1 MDEEKAEQTSGSLGI
16 QPETC
21 GSSEPNDE
29 VAADSAGEMTQALA
43 KGSVDAPVSQQPADL
58 ESPLEASLANEPVA
72 ASEIAEPVACE
83 ATEVVNVDAARADR
97 DVAEMS
103 CADAVS
109 DAPAAAKAEAAAEA
123 EAPRAPGKL
132 LVLAPQNR
140 DRAHGGAGS
149 QTGKREWTF
158 DRRRVAAVAAVV
170 ALATVAGALGG
181 AMATASLMRGAGHT
195 ASGNTPL
202 EASVARIDAEI
213 LALKAGLENNSKLA
227 TNQFGKTSDR
237 LDRIEKAQA
246 EPAARLTRLSE
257 AVDKLRAAPVPLPS
271 PPPIAAPATTTAVKE
286 VTGSVT
292 AAPAP
297 PKTEVGR
304 LPTVEGWV
312 LRDVAYGGAL
322 IEGRRGVYEVYAGDP
337 VPGLGRVDAIRRQD
351 GRWVVVTSRG
361 LIVAR

>member
-1 MDEEKAEQTSGSLGI
+1 MDEEKTKQTSGSLSI
-16 QPETC
+16 QPAPC
-21 GSSEPNDE
+21 GLSEPNDE
-29 VAADSAGEMTQALA
+29 VAADNAGEMTQEPA
-43 KGSVDAPVSQQPADL
+43 KGSVEAAVSLLPADL
-58 ESPLEASLANEPVA
+58 KSRLESSLVNEPVA
-72 ASEIAEPVACE
+72 AAKIAEPV
-83 ATEVVNVDAARADR
+83 VVN
-97 DVAEMS
+97 
-103 CADAVS
+103 ADAIS
-109 DAPAAAKAEAAAEA
+109 DAPAAAKEVEAAAKA

-140 DRAHGGAGS
+140 DWAQDGATS
-149 QTGKREWTF
+149 KTGKREWTF
-158 DRRRVAAVAAVV
+158 DGRRVAAVV
-170 ALATVAGALGG
+170 ALATAAGALGG
-181 AMATASLMRGAGHT
+181 AMATASLLRGAGHS
-195 ASGNTPL
+195 AIDNAVL

-227 TNQFGKTSDR
+227 TNQLSKTSDR

-257 AVDKLRAAPVPLPS
+257 TVEKLRAAPVPLPS
-271 PPPIAAPATTTAVKE
+271 PPPIAAPATTTAAKE
-286 VTGSVT
+286 VTGSV
-292 AAPAP
+292 APQPAPA
-297 PKTEVGR
+297 KTEVGR

-322 IEGRRGVYEVYAGDP
+322 IEGRRGVYEVYAGDG

>member
-1 MDEEKAEQTSGSLGI
+1 MDEEKAEQTSGSLSI

-21 GSSEPNDE
+21 GSPQPNDE
-29 VAADSAGEMTQALA
+29 VAGDIAGEMTQALA
-43 KGSVDAPVSQQPADL
+43 EGSVEAPVSL
-58 ESPLEASLANEPVA
+58 EPANEPA
-72 ASEIAEPVACE
+72 AAPEIAEPVACE
-83 ATEVVNVDAARADR
+83 ATEVVNADAARADR

-109 DAPAAAKAEAAAEA
+109 DAPAAAKAEAEAEAAA

-149 QTGKREWTF
+149 QTGKREWRF

-170 ALATVAGALGG
+170 ALVTAAGALGG

-195 ASGNTPL
+195 ASGNTAL

-227 TNQFGKTSDR
+227 TNQLSKTSDR

-246 EPAARLTRLSE
+246 ESAARLTRLSE